1 MNRSWTVV
9 GALTGLVVCPA
20 LVALTVLLVH
30 VAGGPVFG
38 DQEVPAL
45 LLVSTAV
52 GIAAG
57 AVLTSRVVRVE
68 SPRRLA
74 ILGSISVAVLGAT
87 VMGSLFLFV
96 EVMGD
101 DWPQGLSA
109 FVTGAI
115 LGAVLGGFLGG
126 VIGFVQGG
134 ERGTTPAPTSTRH
147 VTTSL
152 RDVR

>member
-1 MNRSWTVV
+1 MKRSWTVV
-9 GALTGLVVCPA
+9 GSLTGLVVCPV
-20 LVALTVLLVH
+20 LVALTALLVH
-30 VAGGPVFG
+30 DAGGSVFG

-45 LLVSTAV
+45 VLVSAAV

-57 AVLTSRVVRVE
+57 AFLTSRVVRVVT
-68 SPRRLA
+68 PRRLA
-74 ILGSISVAVLGAT
+74 ILGSISGAVLGAT
-87 VMGSLFLFV
+87 AMGSLFLFV

-134 ERGTTPAPTSTRH
+134 ERVTSRLPSGT
-147 VTTSL
+147 
-152 RDVR
+152 